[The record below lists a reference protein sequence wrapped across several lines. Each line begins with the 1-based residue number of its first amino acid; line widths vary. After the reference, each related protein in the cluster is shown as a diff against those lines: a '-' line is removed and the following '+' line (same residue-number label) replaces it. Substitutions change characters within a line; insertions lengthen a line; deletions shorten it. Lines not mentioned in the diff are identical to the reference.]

1 MTQSGYIAG
10 ALLLG
15 FVVYLAAK
23 NRLGVYAGVL
33 WGAGGSAGTAGGNSL
48 LVQPPAGSPNNSVL
62 GVQLPSW
69 ASTILNWTPT
79 IAEGVGLP

>member
-33 WGAGGSAGTAGGNSL
+33 WGAGGSAGTAGGNSRCNRPQE
-48 LVQPPAGSPNNSVL
+48 VQTIPCSAYNFHRGR
-62 GVQLPSW
+62 QLS
-69 ASTILNWTPT
+69 
-79 IAEGVGLP
+79 